1 MFPAGPAGG
10 PALVRALRGPFPD
23 VPLLPTGG
31 IEPHDVKA
39 FLDAGATCVGLGATL
54 VGAQP
59 PSAGDLDHIRERA
72 AEAMEAI
79 RA

>member
-1 MFPAGPAGG
+1 M
-10 PALVRALRGPFPD
+10 PFPD

-54 VGAQP
+54 VGLEP
-59 PSAGDLDHIRERA
+59 PSAGDLDRIRERA
-72 AEAMEAI
+72 VEAMEAI
-79 RA
+79 HA